1 MGSQRFQSK
10 SFMISFILLIA
21 LSIMG
26 YMQFRSIRYSQH
38 LRSSSTALSE
48 RLSEMLRDIEE
59 LKSSHLEYLQSPT
72 PLFICKYL
80 VKKEE
85 ILEQLASIQDLEHEE
100 EAIIQKKEKLS
111 ALLKELFRKI
121 DVSLIGAQALGSN
134 GSSASQL
141 GERINFVPLVVFI
154 ANWNQVQSEILKETV
169 FTSELELEIY
179 ILVIF
184 LLLIASLILAIIY
197 NRKIKVE
204 LLARD
209 EAEHQNQ
216 IHHEIFEYA
225 EQLSGTGH
233 GVFDYQ
239 SKKMTFSDHQ
249 YTILGYSR
257 SEITPSLKAYFK
269 CIQPQDR
276 ERVFLHLKTIST
288 NDPAIKMT
296 IKIITKTGE
305 EKTLQLIAKK
315 REWSDRNVLIFVNK
329 DITEEVKIQER
340 LKQLNKNLNLQIKL
354 FRHAEQIANMGYYFH
369 DLGTGEIGFSKHL
382 FRLLDLE
389 PSPGTASAHALI
401 QAIHKDDR
409 EKIRIGLDPSNP
421 LAPLDS
427 EPVRIINSQNGLKF
441 LQFSKE
447 LFEEE
452 DTKILLVTIKE
463 VTWETL
469 TRSQLL
475 QQNEE
480 LHKFNTELASFNH
493 IASHDLQEPTRKIQT
508 FISMLKRLDVIQGSE
523 RAMDLFNRVQ
533 KSANRMQNLIMDLLK
548 FTGIANAEK
557 MFEKACL
564 QDLLEN
570 ALDELALVIE
580 EKNAKIIVPSLPDAF
595 VIPYQVQQLFFN
607 LISNSLK
614 FSSADRHPVITI
626 EKEALTKVDMEHFPI
641 YEPNQL
647 LKITISDNGL
657 GFDPDQTEYMFMLF
671 RKLHEKA
678 EFTGTGVGLSFSK
691 KIIENHKGVIFADG
705 SPGQGAVITFILP
718 ILP

>member
-1 MGSQRFQSK
+1 
-10 SFMISFILLIA
+10 MISFILLIA

-26 YMQFRSIRYSQH
+26 YMQYRTIRYSQN
-38 LRSSSTALSE
+38 LRSTSSALSE
-48 RLSEMLRDIEE
+48 RLSEMLRDIQD
-59 LKSSHLEYLQSPT
+59 LKSSHLDYLQSPT
-72 PLFICKYL
+72 PLFISTYL

-85 ILEQLASIQDLEHEE
+85 ILEQLAGIHDLHHEE
-100 EAIIQKKEKLS
+100 EEIDQKKEKLS
-111 ALLKELFRKI
+111 LLVRDLFRQL
-121 DVSLIGAQALGSN
+121 DLSLIGAQALAPN
-134 GSSASQL
+134 GNSTTQL

-154 ANWNQVQSEILKETV
+154 ANWNQAQTEVLNETV
-169 FTSELELEIY
+169 FTSEFELEIY
-179 ILVIF
+179 ILAIFF
-184 LLLIASLILAIIY
+184 LLVASLVLAIIN

-216 IHHEIFEYA
+216 INHEIFEYA

-233 GVFDYQ
+233 GFFDFQ
-239 SKKMTFSDHQ
+239 TKKMTFSDHQ
-249 YTILGYSR
+249 YAILGYNR
-257 SEITPSLKAYFK
+257 SEITPSFKAYFR
-269 CIQPQDR
+269 CILPKDR
-276 ERVFLHLKTIST
+276 EKVFLYLKTIKT

-296 IKIITKTGE
+296 IDIITKGGE

-315 REWSDRNVLIFVNK
+315 TEWSDRNVLIFVNK
-329 DITEEVKIQER
+329 DITEDVKTQEK
-340 LKQLNKNLNLQIKL
+340 LKQFNKNLNLQIKL

-369 DLGTGEIGFSKHL
+369 DLVTGEIGFSKHL
-382 FRLLDLE
+382 YRLLDLDPNQGMANE
-389 PSPGTASAHALI
+389 DLLI

-409 EKIRIGLDPSNP
+409 DKIHIGINAENP
-421 LAPLDS
+421 NTPLPDD
-427 EPVRIINSQNGLKF
+427 PVRVLSSQNGLRF
-441 LQFSKE
+441 FQFSKE
-447 LFEEE
+447 LFEEG

-463 VTWETL
+463 VTWETM
-469 TRSQLL
+469 TRSQLQ

-508 FISMLKRLDVIQGSE
+508 FISMLKQLDVIQGSE
-523 RAMDLFNRVQ
+523 RAMDLFTRVQ

-595 VIPYQVQQLFFN
+595 VIPYQIQQLFFN

-626 EKEALTKVDMEHFPI
+626 EKEELTKEDMVHFPT
-641 YEPNQL
+641 YDSSQL
-647 LKITISDNGL
+647 LKINIHDNGL
-657 GFDPDQTEYMFMLF
+657 GFDPDQTEYIFMLF

-691 KIIENHKGVIFADG
+691 KIIENHNGVIFANG
-705 SPGQGAVITFILP
+705 NPGHGAIITFILP
-718 ILP
+718 IQP